1 MQHWIGFL
9 NDWNLILVLIGLI
22 SILALSIFVERLI
35 KLQRKELDSRSF
47 IFSLRQTLK
56 SGDVVRGLEV
66 CEKHRGS
73 LSEIVKAALLRY
85 HLSKPA
91 IENAMEMTGRL
102 EIADLEKNARVLS
115 MLAYLAPLIGLLGT
129 VLGFIDAFGEMR
141 QSGLM
146 DISCSRLGS
155 ALEYALVT
163 TAAGLTVAIP
173 CTIAYNYLVARI
185 EKMVLEME
193 TCSSEILDLLE
204 QRREI

>member
-1 MQHWIGFL
+1 MENWITVL

-22 SILALSIFVERLI
+22 SILALSVFIERI
-35 KLQRKELDSRSF
+35 VKLQRKEIDSRSF
-47 IFSLRQTLK
+47 LFSLRQTLK
-56 SGDVVRGLEV
+56 QGDIVLGMEV
-66 CEKHRGS
+66 CERHRGS

-102 EIADLEKNARVLS
+102 EIADLEKNAKVLS
-115 MLAYLAPLIGLLGT
+115 MLAYLAPLVGLLGT

-141 QSGLM
+141 KSGLM
-146 DISCSRLGS
+146 DISCSRLGE
-155 ALEYALVT
+155 ALEYALLT

-185 EKMVLEME
+185 EKIVLEMQ
-193 TCSSEILDLLE
+193 TCSSEIIDLIE
-204 QRREI
+204 QRREG

>member
-1 MQHWIGFL
+1 MQNWIGFL

-22 SILALSIFVERLI
+22 SLLALSIFVERLI

-47 IFSLRQTLK
+47 IFALRQSLK
-56 SGDVVRGLEV
+56 QGDVMRGLEV
-66 CEKHRGS
+66 CEKHKGS

-85 HLSKPA
+85 HLSKQA

-102 EIADLEKNARVLS
+102 EIADLEKNAKVLS

-129 VLGFIDAFGEMR
+129 VLGFIEAFGEMR

-146 DISCSRLGS
+146 DISTSRLGS

-185 EKMVLEME
+185 EKVVLEME
-193 TCSSEILDLLE
+193 TCSSEIIDLLE